1 MGKTGGKADG
11 GVRGEVHAGELLVD
25 ARFGG
30 NFGANSEFG
39 GKIWRQFV
47 RQKFTGTEAICTIL
61 SEFAEKFG
69 EKNGRNVCK
78 TVRERRR
85 VDVMRR

>member
-1 MGKTGGKADG
+1 M
-11 GVRGEVHAGELLVD
+11 
-25 ARFGG
+25 
-30 NFGANSEFG
+30 
-39 GKIWRQFV
+39 
-47 RQKFTGTEAICTIL
+47 RQKFTGTEAICAIL

>member
-1 MGKTGGKADG
+1 M
-11 GVRGEVHAGELLVD
+11 
-25 ARFGG
+25 
-30 NFGANSEFG
+30 
-39 GKIWRQFV
+39 RQI
-47 RQKFTGTEAICTIL
+47 FTGTEEICTIL